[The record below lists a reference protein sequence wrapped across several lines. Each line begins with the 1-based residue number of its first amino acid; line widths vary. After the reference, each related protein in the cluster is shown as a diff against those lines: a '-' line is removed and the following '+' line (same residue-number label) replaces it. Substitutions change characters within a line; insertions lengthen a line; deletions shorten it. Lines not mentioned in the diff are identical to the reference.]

1 MSIET
6 EVWEQLK
13 VLAWSGK
20 LKGIRGRRVGGDPA
34 NEIDNFYECPHCGRL
49 VDKRDLEAVLLHEAA
64 YDRLRDTLRIE
75 SGRPAR

>member
-20 LKGIRGRRVGGDPA
+20 LKGIRGVRAAGEPA
-34 NEIDNFYECPHCGRL
+34 NERDHFYSCPDCGRL
-49 VDKRDLEAVLLHEAA
+49 IDKRDLEAVLLHEGAH
-64 YDRLRDTLRIE
+64 DRLRATLRVKMRRA
-75 SGRPAR
+75 G